1 MNDASARSATSLTFK
16 QIWHTIETDGVGCK
30 QSPKNLYFP
39 WEVTIGKSA
48 TLFMVSQ
55 ISTSCLIEYLRITT
69 LSATAA
75 LKSEHNANMPGSIP
89 WGMLR
94 DVCTPWFNSDTTLT
108 SLLRGD
114 LLAWEADAMRP
125 RQDEISKH
133 NKTLITKAL
142 FV

>member
-1 MNDASARSATSLTFK
+1 
-16 QIWHTIETDGVGCK
+16 
-30 QSPKNLYFP
+30 
-39 WEVTIGKSA
+39 
-48 TLFMVSQ
+48 MVSQ

-75 LKSEHNANMPGSIP
+75 LKSENNANMPGSIP

-94 DVCTPWFNSDTTLT
+94 DVYTPWFNSDTTLT

-142 FV
+142 FVYKSRVPEGVSLSHTEKGLRNLSDGYARTLAHQLHRHV